1 MPVVPTVN
9 KPNRDGKLN
18 NIDWFQQKMN
28 PKRGLEYDH
37 LGTQTIYHCC
47 LENRSLL
54 YSHVII
60 GETGM

>member
-47 LENRSLL
+47 LEA
-54 YSHVII
+54 YF
-60 GETGM
+60 TPM